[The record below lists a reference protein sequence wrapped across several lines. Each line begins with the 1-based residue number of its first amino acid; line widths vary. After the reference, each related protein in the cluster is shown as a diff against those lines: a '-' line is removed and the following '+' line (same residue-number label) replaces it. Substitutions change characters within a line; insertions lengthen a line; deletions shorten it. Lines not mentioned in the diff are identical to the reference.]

1 LSLEN
6 SNAIA
11 FVRNRGD
18 VFLVKVGVLVAGR
31 GGNGKTHSD
40 ILAWLRL

>member
-6 SNAIA
+6 GNAIA

-31 GGNGKTHSD
+31 GAMERRIPTS
-40 ILAWLRL
+40 